1 MVEQA
6 DCFSYVLRLWQARED
21 GGASWR
27 ASLQVVPVGE
37 RLGFASLE
45 ELFSYL
51 RQQALAAGALEG
63 EADPGELSRDR

>member
-6 DCFSYVLRLWQARED
+6 DYFSYVLRLWQARED

-27 ASLQVVPVGE
+27 ASLQVVPDGE

-45 ELFSYL
+45 DLFAHL
-51 RQQALAAGALEG
+51 RQQTLDAEAPRSEEEG
-63 EADPGELSRDR
+63 PA